1 MGPVLDLDSLPFY
14 NLISL
19 RLLAWIAHLLE
30 HGLLDSFM
38 VEPPCATFSPAQYH
52 PSRSY
57 SQPRGFD
64 PTCPKTLE
72 GTELALRALALI
84 NLASTLDVPSLL
96 EQPRRSKVKKLN
108 EVICLLTSGRAFETW
123 LASCHQYGSHLKEF
137 VFLATFKE
145 VSTLHRKCSRDQ
157 EHVKIEGKWTKP
169 SAVYTDL
176 LAEAIAGA
184 FDKALAQKLRLERAQ
199 EPRTEGLENVLASDI
214 LLSGGWFVKK
224 AWSWK
229 KPAHINILETTVA
242 CRLLKELALL
252 KPRSRCAIV
261 LDSNVGLS
269 ALVKG
274 RSPSCALRPCL

>member
-96 EQPRRSKVKKLN
+96 EQPR
-108 EVICLLTSGRAFETW
+108 F
-123 LASCHQYGSHLKEF
+123 
-137 VFLATFKE
+137 
-145 VSTLHRKCSRDQ
+145 
-157 EHVKIEGKWTKP
+157 
-169 SAVYTDL
+169 
-176 LAEAIAGA
+176 
-184 FDKALAQKLRLERAQ
+184 
-199 EPRTEGLENVLASDI
+199 
-214 LLSGGWFVKK
+214 
-224 AWSWK
+224 
-229 KPAHINILETTVA
+229 A
-242 CRLLKELALL
+242 C
-252 KPRSRCAIV
+252 
-261 LDSNVGLS
+261 
-269 ALVKG
+269 
-274 RSPSCALRPCL
+274 